1 MKKTLPIILVAYALY
16 YLWWKNKQNNA
27 MPSPP
32 QLDNSALDNNL
43 APRTMGGFPTVY

>member
-16 YLWWKNKQNNA
+16 YLWWKSKQDKT

-32 QLDNSALDNNL
+32 QLDNSEVMA
-43 APRTMGGFPTVY
+43 ARTMGGFPTVY